1 MSAKSSI
8 SVVERRRTQLSS
20 SSVYIR
26 VFPYYAVALPVT
38 VRTALPSR
46 RATAILAEA
55 PDLSQTTS
63 PILPKSRRQAFL
75 DPCHL
80 VQTSTEPSPGNTA
93 QNIREGNVFR
103 GRVHAQHIT
112 YQTWPFRCCSTVVQ
126 LSLAT
131 GLVMVSLPRGDA
143 DYIGGRVNQ
152 RCDLSNTTF
161 SHNVNLPDV
170 VNCRFSHAALR
181 AAPTS
186 YRYPGF

>member
-80 VQTSTEPSPGNTA
+80 VQTSTEPSPGNTLPKTSEKA
-93 QNIREGNVFR
+93 MSSEAASTHSTLRIKLGPSAVA
-103 GRVHAQHIT
+103 VH
-112 YQTWPFRCCSTVVQ
+112 
-126 LSLAT
+126 
-131 GLVMVSLPRGDA
+131 
-143 DYIGGRVNQ
+143 
-152 RCDLSNTTF
+152 
-161 SHNVNLPDV
+161 
-170 VNCRFSHAALR
+170 
-181 AAPTS
+181 
-186 YRYPGF
+186 RYSFP